1 MQSILRNS
9 IRRHATAAT
18 RQNSSVNASEI
29 SFFSKL
35 SSQWWDEHGEF
46 AFLHRMNPIR
56 MQFIQEKLKE
66 MTWEDGAGLEATSP
80 RRSALDG
87 LKVLDVGCGGGL
99 LSESLARQGAHTL
112 GIDASEANIAIATLH
127 SQADPNF
134 RASSPSPSP
143 SNLSYRQIS
152 AESLLAESGPEQ
164 YDVVCSMEVLE
175 HVDNPAD
182 FLNSCA
188 QLVKPGGH
196 LFLSTIARTPLA
208 YFLTIFTAET
218 LLRKVT
224 PGTHTYSKFVNP
236 GELVEY
242 FQNYPTSLTSKTA
255 TSQPWIT
262 PSSSVSELRRI
273 EAEVRGMIYDPI
285 RAKWHLA
292 SRTASL
298 RGGDL
303 INGCNYLFWVRK
315 PNVSPIH

>member
-1 MQSILRNS
+1 
-9 IRRHATAAT
+9 
-18 RQNSSVNASEI
+18 
-29 SFFSKL
+29 
-35 SSQWWDEHGEF
+35 
-46 AFLHRMNPIR
+46 MNPIR

-66 MTWEDGAGLEATSP
+66 MSWEDGAGLEATSP
-80 RRSALDG
+80 RWSALDG

-255 TSQPWIT
+255 T
-262 PSSSVSELRRI
+262 I

-315 PNVSPIH
+315 PNRIEAEIALLPKLSIGCMNYRIK